1 MVEPQLS
8 SWITDKAESYARIF
22 TSKENESA
30 GLTSTTWSRGQR
42 IQNLPTSASIH
53 QLQYTDSWM
62 YIKTFGLGLP
72 KMGPLYLSV
81 SIDMNFP
88 SYLGNT
94 VTTYTFLNVNDL
106 IIHSIGVYKR

>member
-42 IQNLPTSASIH
+42 IRNLPTFASIH
-53 QLQYTDSWM
+53 QLQYTDSWI
-62 YIKTFGLGLP
+62 YIKTFW
-72 KMGPLYLSV
+72 SR
-81 SIDMNFP
+81 
-88 SYLGNT
+88 
-94 VTTYTFLNVNDL
+94 VT
-106 IIHSIGVYKR
+106 